1 MQFLF
6 YVPKH
11 IKKFGEDAEALL
23 SLQYQNDIKI
33 QTMKTK
39 EFSFNGF
46 KTNGFAMLFVHLLL
60 TGAIAWALAVGGDV
74 LIGLAVVMIVV
85 WLGINAGYISLE
97 PNEARVMVFFGKY
110 RGTLKDTGFFW
121 VNPFLNKKKISLR
134 ARNLD
139 VEPIKVNDKIG
150 NPILIGVVLVWKLKD
165 TYKAMFEIDSQT
177 MASQTSVV
185 GKSNTATPTSAV
197 ACRMN
202 AFENFVKIQS
212 DAALRQVAGHYAYDD
227 NESNLEELTL
237 RSGGEEINEL
247 LEQELNERLDMAGME
262 VVEARINYLAYAPE
276 IAAVMLRRQQASAII
291 TAREKIVE
299 GAVSMVKMALDKL
312 NNEGIIELDDEK
324 KAAMVSNLLV
334 VLCADEPAQPV
345 INSGTL
351 NH

>member
-1 MQFLF
+1 M
-6 YVPKH
+6 V
-11 IKKFGEDAEALL
+11 I
-23 SLQYQNDIKI
+23 
-33 QTMKTK
+33 
-39 EFSFNGF
+39 NGF
-46 KTNGFAMLFVHLLL
+46 SAILFNLVMLP
-60 TGAIAWALAVGGDV
+60 ALAF
-74 LIGLAVVMIVV
+74 LNFYLLEEVV
-85 WLGINAGYISLE
+85 WLAVPILLVLILAFVLMLPGYFSQE

-110 RGTLKDTGFFW
+110 EGTFKRTGFYW
-121 VNPFLNKKKISLR
+121 VNPFMNKKKLSLR

-150 NPILIGVVLVWKLKD
+150 NPVLIGLVLVWKLKD
-165 TYKAMFEIDSQT
+165 TYKAMFEIDAQT
-177 MASQTSVV
+177 MAEKGNGQVSV
-185 GKSNTATPTSAV
+185 TV
-197 ACRMN
+197 AGRMY
-202 AFENFVKIQS
+202 AFEAFVRVQS
-212 DAALRQVAGHYAYDD
+212 DAALRQVAGEYAYDD
-227 NESNLEELTL
+227 NEHDKNELTL
-237 RSGGEEINEL
+237 RGGGEEINNQ
-247 LEQELNERLDMAGME
+247 LEHQLNERLAMAGME

-312 NNEGIIELDDEK
+312 SEEEIVELDEEK